1 MAPRYVIMI
10 IAATAALGGAVALA
24 KPNSAFL
31 PSNLLAQAPI
41 ERGPGAREPGWL
53 KDLNLTPEQVQKI
66 RALRNQDQ
74 NRLSQQRRALR
85 QAHQELRELMA
96 SNAPAE
102 QVRQKYDQVK
112 ALRQQLG
119 DAQFNNMLAM
129 RELLTP
135 EQRRKF
141 ADQMQRHRDR
151 FRGRMG
157 EGRQERF

>member
-1 MAPRYVIMI
+1 MAPRYVVII
-10 IAATAALGGAVALA
+10 IAAIATLGGAVALA
-24 KPNSAFL
+24 KANSAFL
-31 PSNLLAQAPI
+31 SPQLLAQAPI
-41 ERGPGAREPGWL
+41 ERGPGEPGWL
-53 KDLNLTPEQVQKI
+53 KDLNLTPEQIQKI

-96 SNAPAE
+96 SDASAE

-129 RELLTP
+129 REILTP
-135 EQRRKF
+135 EQRRQF
-141 ADQMQRHRDR
+141 ANQMQRHRDR